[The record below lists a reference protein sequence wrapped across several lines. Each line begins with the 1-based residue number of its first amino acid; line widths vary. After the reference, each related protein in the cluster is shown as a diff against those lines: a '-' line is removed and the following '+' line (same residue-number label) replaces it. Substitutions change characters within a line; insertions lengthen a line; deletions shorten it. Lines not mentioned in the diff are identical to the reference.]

1 MSQTLSRAVG
11 QRRARE
17 LSFTAKDFSGVQA
30 VQWGVAN
37 ASFETP
43 EALDEALSETC
54 ARIVGNSSEAV
65 AAMKDLYRLAEKEGG
80 IRASLDA
87 ESTLSYTISDTEKR
101 LSKF

>member
-1 MSQTLSRAVG
+1 
-11 QRRARE
+11 
-17 LSFTAKDFSGVQA
+17 
-30 VQWGVAN
+30 
-37 ASFETP
+37 
-43 EALDEALSETC
+43 LSETC

-87 ESTLSYTISDTEKR
+87 ESTSSYTISDTEKR